1 MAAFRLQRVLDYR
14 KQREDELRQRLAL
27 ALQARVRAEQALTRL
42 LDEEQ
47 QRREEL
53 SAMLNGGSID
63 AGRVQELGR
72 MLNLY
77 PQAIAAQREEIARRA
92 AFEAEERTRLQTA
105 SVERKGLDRLRE
117 QHEQRERVESNR
129 REALLI
135 DDIVTARTARQ
146 RLAGGAAAIGGN

>member
-14 KQREDELRQRLAL
+14 KRREDELRQRLAL
-27 ALQARVRAEQALTRL
+27 ATQARVRAEEALTRL

-53 SAMLNGGSID
+53 SAMLNGGRID

-92 AFEAEERTRLQTA
+92 AFETEERTRLQTA

-146 RLAGGAAAIGGN
+146 RLAGGAAFGGK

>member
-14 KQREDELRQRLAL
+14 KQREDELRQRLAI
-27 ALQARVRAEQALTRL
+27 ATQARVRAEEALTRL
-42 LDEEQ
+42 LAEEQ
-47 QRREEL
+47 QRREDL
-53 SAMLNGGSID
+53 SAMLNGGHID

-77 PQAIAAQREEIARRA
+77 PQAIAAQRQEIARRA

-105 SVERKGLDRLRE
+105 SVERKGLDRPRE

-135 DDIVTARTARQ
+135 DDIVTARAARQ
-146 RLAGGAAAIGGN
+146 RLAGGAAAFGGN

>member
-14 KQREDELRQRLAL
+14 KQREDEVRQRLAV
-27 ALQARVRAEQALTRL
+27 AMQARVRAEEQLTRL
-42 LDEEQ
+42 YAEEQ

-53 SAMLNGGSID
+53 SAMLTAGRID

-77 PQAIAAQREEIARRA
+77 PPAIAFQQEEIARRTTA
-92 AFEAEERTRLQTA
+92 EAEERTRLQTA

-117 QHEQRERVESNR
+117 QHELRERVAVNR
-129 REALLI
+129 REALLT
-135 DDIVTARTARQ
+135 DDIVTARIARQ
-146 RLAGGAAAIGGN
+146 RLAGGAAAAGS

>member
-1 MAAFRLQRVLDYR
+1 
-14 KQREDELRQRLAL
+14 
-27 ALQARVRAEQALTRL
+27 
-42 LDEEQ
+42 
-47 QRREEL
+47 
-53 SAMLNGGSID
+53 MLNCGRID

-77 PQAIAAQREEIARRA
+77 PQAIAAQRDEIARRT
-92 AFEAEERTRLQTA
+92 AFEAEERVRLQAA

-146 RLAGGAAAIGGN
+146 RLAGGAAAFGGK